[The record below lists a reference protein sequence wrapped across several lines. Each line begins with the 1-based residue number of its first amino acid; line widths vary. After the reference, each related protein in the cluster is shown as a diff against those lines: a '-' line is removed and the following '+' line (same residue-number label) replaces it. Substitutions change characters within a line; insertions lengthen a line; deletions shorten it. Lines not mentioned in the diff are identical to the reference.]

1 MNNRLSIIT
10 VVKNNLQ
17 GLKRTFESIETFSSK
32 SVEWIVVDGNSN
44 DNTVQF
50 LNSILIDNFQF
61 ISESDRG
68 MYDAMNKGILL
79 SKGEYLLF
87 LNAGDLIRE
96 PLDKVLERLDGS
108 DLIFFNIEKVD
119 RNLNRVAWKLPS
131 GFLGELKSKPIIPH
145 QSTLIKRE
153 IFDKYGLYDT
163 SYRYLGDYD
172 FFSRILT
179 DASYISTRFFLDL
192 SISVF
197 VLDGVTADWRSS
209 IKILREIVR
218 VQKKYFNSIDFSTY
232 ILHISKYLISFL
244 LPSSYLAY
252 IRRFI

>member
-1 MNNRLSIIT
+1 MNNKLSIIT
-10 VVKNNLQ
+10 VVKNNLK
-17 GLKRTFESIETFSSK
+17 GLERTFESIEAFSSK

-44 DNTVQF
+44 DSTIEF
-50 LNSILIDNFQF
+50 LQSVPMQNFRF
-61 ISESDRG
+61 ISEIDSG

-79 SKGEYLLF
+79 SSGEYLLF

-96 PLDKVLERLDGS
+96 PLDSVLNRLEGS

-119 RNLNRVAWKLPS
+119 LNLNKVAWELPAN
-131 GFLGELKSKPIIPH
+131 FLQKLKSKPIVPH

-153 IFDKYGLYDT
+153 IFHKYGLYDT

-172 FFSRILT
+172 FFCRILIDDSRI
-179 DASYISTRFFLDL
+179 STKLFLDL
-192 SISVF
+192 SISIF

-209 IKILREIVR
+209 IKILKEIVR
-218 VQKKYFNSIDFSTY
+218 VQKTYFKNVDPFTY
-232 ILHISKYLISFL
+232 ILHVSKYLTSFL
-244 LPSSYLAY
+244 LPPSYLAY